1 MSCVLQFDMRLLV
14 VNSNTSDNITDL
26 ISQEARASARPETE
40 VQAVTASLGPRS
52 VESRSELA
60 VAAYGTLVALAEHV
74 DKFDAAVIACF
85 SDPGLQAAR
94 ELYPIPVVG
103 IAEAAMMT
111 ACMCGARF
119 SVVTVGR
126 RMAPVLSEIVASY
139 GLSNRLASIRTV
151 ERSVE
156 HVGSRPLSFDDD
168 FFQASRRAVDEDGAD
183 VIILGG
189 AVTAGMGRR
198 LSEQM
203 DVPIL
208 DGVSCAVRQAE
219 VLASLR
225 SEWGGAASRARP
237 RGKEM
242 ISVPESL
249 AARFLSSC

>member
-1 MSCVLQFDMRLLV
+1 MLV
-14 VNSNTSDNITDL
+14 VNSNTSDNITEL
-26 ISQEARASARPETE
+26 IGQEARASARPETDVE
-40 VQAVTASLGPRS
+40 AVTAPLGPRS

-60 VAAYGTLVALAEHV
+60 VAAYGTLVALSEHV

-94 ELYPIPVVG
+94 ELYPIPIVG
-103 IAEAAMMT
+103 IAEAAVMT

-126 RMAPVLSEIVASY
+126 RMAPVLSEIVSSY
-139 GLSNRLASIRTV
+139 GLSNRLASIRTIERPV
-151 ERSVE
+151 EE
-156 HVGSRPLSFDDD
+156 IGSRPLSFDDD
-168 FFQASRRAVDEDGAD
+168 FFQAGRRAVDEDGAD

-198 LSEQM
+198 LNELM
-203 DVPIL
+203 GVPVL

-225 SEWGGAASRARP
+225 SEWAGATRCARP
-237 RGKEM
+237 RAKEM
-242 ISVPESL
+242 IRVPESL
-249 AARFLSSC
+249 AARFQSSR

>member
-1 MSCVLQFDMRLLV
+1 MRLLV
-14 VNSNTSDNITDL
+14 VNSNTSDTITEL
-26 ISQEARASARPETE
+26 IGREAKASARPETE
-40 VQAVTASLGPRS
+40 VEAVTAPLGPRS

-60 VAAYGTLVALAEHV
+60 VAAYGTLVALSEHV

-94 ELYPIPVVG
+94 ELYPIPIVG
-103 IAEAAMMT
+103 IAEAAVMT

-126 RMAPVLSEIVASY
+126 RMGPVLSEIVSSY
-139 GLSNRLASIRTV
+139 GLSNRLASVRTIERPV
-151 ERSVE
+151 EE
-156 HVGSRPLSFDDD
+156 IGSHPLSFDDD
-168 FFQASRRAVDEDGAD
+168 FFQAGRRAVDEDGAD

-198 LSEQM
+198 LNGRM
-203 DVPIL
+203 GVPVL

-225 SEWGGAASRARP
+225 AEWVGATHRARP
-237 RGKEM
+237 RAKEM
-242 ISVPESL
+242 LRVPESL
-249 AARFLSSC
+249 AARFLPPR